1 MEFVARGGSKP
12 HAVMIPFPI
21 QSHIGSFIKL
31 SKVLH
36 SRGFHITYVNT
47 EYNHR
52 RLLNSRGPQAL
63 DGLSDFRFE
72 TIPDGLPP
80 SDGDTTQHLPSLCES
95 TAQNCLLPFTK
106 LLQKLHESASKG
118 LVPPVTCL
126 ISDMAMTFTVKAAQE
141 TKIPLAIYSP
151 INAVSYLGLWYGCAL
166 HEKGFIPLKDESY
179 LTSGHLDTELN
190 RLSGMNNIRLRDLPS
205 FFSTQDPDDLF
216 MINTARNHLK
226 NAQAAQAMIFNT
238 FSELESDA
246 LNTLSSIFPPIY
258 TIGPIHL
265 LLSEIQPNPHLDS
278 IGSNLWKEET
288 TCINWLESKK
298 PKSVVYVNFG
308 SITILSPEQLF
319 EFAWGLANSKKPFLW
334 IIRPDLVNGGSV
346 ILSPEFLSET
356 KERGIIASWCE
367 QEKVLNHPSIGGF
380 LTHCGW
386 NSIIEK
392 WGIGIEI
399 DNEVKREEVEKIVNE
414 LMEGEKAK
422 EMRNK
427 VLHWKKIAEE
437 AIIAPAGSSNVN
449 LEELIRQIL
458 VHKK

>member
-1 MEFVARGGSKP
+1 MKNV
-12 HAVMIPFPI
+12 
-21 QSHIGSFIKL
+21 
-31 SKVLH
+31 
-36 SRGFHITYVNT
+36 
-47 EYNHR
+47 
-52 RLLNSRGPQAL
+52 
-63 DGLSDFRFE
+63 
-72 TIPDGLPP
+72 
-80 SDGDTTQHLPSLCES
+80 
-95 TAQNCLLPFTK
+95 
-106 LLQKLHESASKG
+106 
-118 LVPPVTCL
+118 
-126 ISDMAMTFTVKAAQE
+126 
-141 TKIPLAIYSP
+141 
-151 INAVSYLGLWYGCAL
+151 
-166 HEKGFIPLKDESY
+166 
-179 LTSGHLDTELN
+179 
-190 RLSGMNNIRLRDLPS
+190 RLRDLPS
-205 FFSTQDPDDLF
+205 CFSTRDPDDLF
-216 MINTARNHLK
+216 MINTARNNLK

-238 FSELESDA
+238 FSELENDA

-265 LLSEIQPNPHLDS
+265 LLSEIRPNPHLDS

-308 SITILSPEQLF
+308 SITILSPEQLY

-356 KERGIIASWCE
+356 KERGLIASWCE
-367 QEKVLNHPSIGGF
+367 QEKVLNHPSVGGF

-386 NSIIEK
+386 NSMIESMCTGVPMACWPFYGDQQTNSRYACAE

-437 AIIAPAGSSNVN
+437 AIIAPAGSSYVN
-449 LEELIRQIL
+449 LEKFIDQVL